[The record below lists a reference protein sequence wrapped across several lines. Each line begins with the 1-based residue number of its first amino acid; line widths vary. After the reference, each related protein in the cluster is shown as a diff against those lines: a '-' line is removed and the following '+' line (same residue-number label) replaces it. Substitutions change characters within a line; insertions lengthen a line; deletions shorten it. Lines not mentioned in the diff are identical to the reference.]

1 MIFLYSLIE
10 KIQTRS
16 PQSEYALNDFALN
29 IMAIREKREDLRAM
43 PDKIINLQN
52 GLNTAFI
59 NGTFQS
65 NLAYRP
71 QFIYNDNLRM

>member
-29 IMAIREKREDLRAM
+29 IMAIREKRE
-43 PDKIINLQN
+43 
-52 GLNTAFI
+52 
-59 NGTFQS
+59 
-65 NLAYRP
+65 
-71 QFIYNDNLRM
+71 NLRDRFKFCVNVKN

>member
-29 IMAIREKREDLRAM
+29 IMAIREKRENLRAM
-43 PDKIINLQN
+43 PDKL
-52 GLNTAFI
+52 
-59 NGTFQS
+59 
-65 NLAYRP
+65 
-71 QFIYNDNLRM
+71 